1 MKVSDIL
8 KAKGGEVMTVRP
20 SETIETLAHRLRMAR
35 VGALVVSAD
44 GTRLDGIISE
54 RDVVHA
60 IAEHG
65 ATALG
70 RTVADVMHRRVPTC
84 RPDDRI
90 SAVAKMMTVNR
101 MRHVPVVEGGALTG
115 IVSLGDVVKHRLDE
129 IQLEADVLR
138 DIAIAA
144 G

>member
-1 MKVSDIL
+1 MKVSEIL
-8 KAKGGEVMTVRP
+8 RAKGSDVMTVRP
-20 SETIETLAHRLRMAR
+20 SETVDTLAHRLRMAR
-35 VGALVVSAD
+35 VGALVVSQD
-44 GTRLDGIISE
+44 GKKIDGIVSE
-54 RDVVHA
+54 RDIVHA

-65 ATALG
+65 TSAVSK
-70 RTVADVMHRRVPTC
+70 TVSDLMTHRVTTC
-84 RPDDRI
+84 APDERI

-101 MRHVPVVEGGALTG
+101 IRHVPVVDQGSLVG